1 MNEDALVLA
10 RRQKFVQRQSQIAMR
25 GMMISSLVFGIVLS
39 GVLPMAAG
47 AQMVLLM
54 LAGVLG
60 TTRLMR
66 GLWAARAS
74 QYLMVSQARQ
84 ARQLHGRTAR
94 ALPAPPVEDANLRA
108 IQVLT
113 NIPDEPVAD
122 RVRAVGTQLAQRLR
136 DLKGLLAERSLS
148 ASLRQPIASEIAA
161 LESDL
166 ASLLGAL
173 VTLSAAGRRQRHDLL
188 EQLSARLEVEQ
199 LPTGLY
205 AGS

>member
-10 RRQKFVQRQSQIAMR
+10 RRQQFVQRQANIATR
-25 GMMISSLVFGIVLS
+25 GILIASLVFGVVLS

-47 AQMVLLM
+47 AQAILLM

-74 QYLMVSQARQ
+74 QYLTISQARQ
-84 ARQLHGRTAR
+84 ARQLSARTAR
-94 ALPAPPVEDANLRA
+94 ALPTSPVEDANLRA
-108 IQVLT
+108 IRVLT
-113 NIPDEPVAD
+113 DIPDEPVAG
-122 RVRAVGTQLAQRLR
+122 RVRAYGLQLAQRLR

-148 ASLRQPIASEIAA
+148 ASLRQPIASEIAE

-166 ASLLGAL
+166 ETLLGAL
-173 VTLSAAGRRQRHDLL
+173 VALSAAGRQRHDLL

-199 LPTGLY
+199 LPAGLY